1 MEQVH
6 QNFVDLRRSLSNLFL
21 DSRAEVELTEGAD
34 LETPGELDVT
44 MALLQVCDTDKA
56 HDSNLEDAIACIL
69 TDEYIDSEGSHT
81 LLNLDIDPNQVLP
94 CQQHQRDQ
102 LFVDVLREGLK

>member
-6 QNFVDLRRSLSNLFL
+6 QNFVDLRRSLTDLFL
-21 DSRAEVELTEGAD
+21 DSRAEVELAEGTD

-44 MALLQVCDTDKA
+44 VAFLQVCDTDQA

-69 TDEYIDSEGSHT
+69 TDEYVDSQGGHT
-81 LLNLDIDPNQVLP
+81 LLNLDIDPDQVLP
-94 CQQHQRDQ
+94 CQQHQ
-102 LFVDVLREGLK
+102 